1 MSWSKLESQSPKIA
15 EFSKTRL
22 HNQVAYLATTSKDG
36 APRVHPFT
44 PIIGEGHFFVFMEP
58 TSPKVNDLRRDA
70 RYAVHCA
77 VTDNSGESGEV
88 VVTGKARFIED
99 AELRALAIKVC
110 PYQYAERYIL
120 FEFDVES
127 VMTTEYPDGKA
138 VRKHW
143 KIAEERK

>member
-1 MSWSKLESQSPKIA
+1 MSWSKLESQSPEIA
-15 EFSKTRL
+15 EFSKIRL
-22 HNQVAYLATTSKDG
+22 HGKVAYLATIRKDG
-36 APRVHPFT
+36 GPRVHPFT

-58 TSPKVNDLRRDA
+58 TSPKGNDLRRNA

-88 VVTGKARFIED
+88 VVAGKAKFIED
-99 AELRALAIKVC
+99 PELRALAFRIC
-110 PYQYAERYIL
+110 PYTPAERYIL

-127 VMTTEYPDGKA
+127 VMTTEYPDGQA

-143 KIAEERK
+143 KVDEEKK

>member
-1 MSWSKLESQSPKIA
+1 MSWSKLESQSPEIA
-15 EFSKTRL
+15 EFGKTRL
-22 HNQVAYLATTSKDG
+22 HNKVAYLATIRKDG

-58 TSPKVNDLRRDA
+58 TSPKGYDLRRDA
-70 RYAVHCA
+70 RYAVHCS

-99 AELRALAIKVC
+99 SELRALAIKVC

-127 VMTTEYPDGKA
+127 VMTTEYPDGQP

-143 KIAEERK
+143 KIEE